1 MESLSLSHWQ
11 TQRGKSDALKT
22 YNKMYKF
29 GQIEIASKEFN
40 SVYQIQKDVD
50 LGKIRVSGGVVA
62 NKHDTR
68 YTVGYEVESGKIIPL
83 CIKTPRDCVS
93 SGVGR
98 YNEASPWKMGFNV
111 SRDEAWMQ
119 HYRAIWVRVEELLN
133 QTSGQQS
140 CKLTGEP
147 LSSGEYVNAKLITW
161 DGEIRTGFRGTSRE
175 PEDIGILKIGSMY
188 RQGSNYRLQ
197 VFLKEVKYRERD
209 VIF

>member
-1 MESLSLSHWQ
+1 ME
-11 TQRGKSDALKT
+11 
-22 YNKMYKF
+22 
-29 GQIEIASKEFN
+29 
-40 SVYQIQKDVD
+40 
-50 LGKIRVSGGVVA
+50 KIRVGEGVVA

-83 CIKTPRDCVS
+83 CIKTPGDFIS

-98 YNEASPWKMGFNV
+98 YNKASPWKMGFNV
-111 SRDEAWMQ
+111 SRHEAWMQ

-161 DGEIRTGFRGTSRE
+161 DGQIRTGFRGTSRE
-175 PEDIGILKIGSMY
+175 PEDIGSCYATGILKIGSVY
-188 RQGSNYRLQ
+188 RQGLNYHLQ

-209 VIF
+209 VIFESLLSDDEDAFYDTVH